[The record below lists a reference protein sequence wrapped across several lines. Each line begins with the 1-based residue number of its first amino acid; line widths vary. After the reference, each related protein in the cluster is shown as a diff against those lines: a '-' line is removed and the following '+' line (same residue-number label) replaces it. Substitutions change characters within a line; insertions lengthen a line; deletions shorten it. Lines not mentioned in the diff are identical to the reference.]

1 MTLKVF
7 SYSIHMSPSTKLQS
21 MSPNVV
27 RFFLKRYARLSYGCH
42 TTEGYPAV
50 LNVFDISVHHVF
62 FL

>member
-21 MSPNVV
+21 MSPTVV
-27 RFFLKRYARLSYGCH
+27 RFFLKRYARLSYGRH
-42 TTEGYPAV
+42 TTEGYPALV
-50 LNVFDISVHHVF
+50 NVFDTSVHHVF